1 MKKSL
6 IMILF
11 GLSILICYCAT
22 SLVLLNNDIIQQ
34 YGLTNDDLKNY
45 IFLTNGEVIFY
56 RMADSFDSSRRSA
69 SEGAFRKQGVN
80 NQFHE
85 RVLLKHNTDGFFHH
99 RTDTHIY
106 IQIKS
111 GDYILPFKLSTGQL
125 DAPTIIVDGK
135 LYEYEEG
142 KATLM
147 FHSKKVVN
155 RNK

>member
-6 IMILF
+6 FIVLF
-11 GLSILICYCAT
+11 SLSILFCFCAT
-22 SLVLLNNDIIQQ
+22 SLMLLNNDIIQQ
-34 YGLTNDDLKNY
+34 YGLTDDDLES
-45 IFLTNGEVIFY
+45 FVFRTNGEVIFY

-69 SEGAFRKQGVN
+69 SEGAIRKQAVN
-80 NQFHE
+80 IQFYE
-85 RVLLKHNTDGFFHH
+85 RVVLKHNTDGFFHH

-142 KATLM
+142 EATLL